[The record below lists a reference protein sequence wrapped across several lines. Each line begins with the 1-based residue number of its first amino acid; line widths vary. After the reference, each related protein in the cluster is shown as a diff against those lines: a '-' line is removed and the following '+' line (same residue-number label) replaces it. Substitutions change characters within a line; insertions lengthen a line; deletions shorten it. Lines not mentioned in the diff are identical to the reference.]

1 MNVKPKQNCARPKK
15 YSFLMN
21 LLKSRQMTK
30 YFDVRWR
37 MEYSYDVYK
46 KSQKFSNENR
56 TKYTIFPTEAPD
68 MT

>member
-1 MNVKPKQNCARPKK
+1 
-15 YSFLMN
+15 
-21 LLKSRQMTK
+21 MTK

-68 MT
+68 MTWASLWSSKDQIKS